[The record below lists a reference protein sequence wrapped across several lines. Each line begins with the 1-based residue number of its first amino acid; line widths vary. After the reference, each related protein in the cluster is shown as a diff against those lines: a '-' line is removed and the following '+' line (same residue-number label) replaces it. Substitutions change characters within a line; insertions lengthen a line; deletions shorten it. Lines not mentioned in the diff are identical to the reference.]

1 MTPYAKLASTA
12 VVCIVTQFAPELIAQ
27 QTQRTQPMVLAVS
40 GGVSRGAYQAGVNWA
55 LIETFRRTRDDASF
69 TAKTGMPPMTL
80 AVSTGASAGNV
91 NTVLSAIEAC
101 APAAQAQ
108 NPESSLF
115 WQIWMPT
122 GIEELFPIRRRDAS
136 TDSALFHRKYYD
148 LRHYRLLDQRLSTG
162 PFVDDCATAIGIA
175 LTSLTP
181 QQVSLGRYVKPV
193 TQRVV
198 TTYVAATSRGAMYF
212 NVAKALVE
220 PEHADT
226 GAYVRDGNHL
236 TNTSLGRVIALEAR
250 PDGRIERQSIYEVT
264 EASSAFPVAFS
275 PRTLRYYDP
284 AVLSPAGGC
293 PLDGNDC
300 AVPESSIFLDGG
312 VFDNNP
318 VHLAMALYQRLQ
330 SSPNAS
336 DAAAPIRRQLQQDV
350 ADPHVV
356 FIDPDEVR
364 GRLRTANRSTDPE
377 RGAFGLGAAGRFVG
391 GFVPSAMQ
399 YELQMLARMLPRRM
413 QDQLRTTSRSF
424 PIFGNYLE
432 AFGAFFGRPLR
443 EYDFYVGVYDG
454 LRYLAWTYPCDCAEP
469 EREQCTADRL
479 GSWLTDTLLFRMP
492 SEGRSLLQSLYNAEF
507 GTRLR
512 LPAQY
517 DDAPRSHVFER
528 LFLVNEKLHHG
539 FDNRQ
544 CAALPMVRRMI
555 CTDGFGQT
563 IREMAADPAF
573 MQTVASWAAE
583 PACEPPDFTDT
594 LAVKRVEAC
603 QAERSFLDL
612 LRDPGEFLATSG
624 ELALHQLWR
633 TENLLDID
641 GDPEF
646 EPSIELAQFVFA
658 STQGRFRKGLN
669 LDPST
674 IIDTDAWWLEIP
686 HVLPNWAAVGLA
698 NGSMEAGWRPSL
710 FISRSL
716 ELTAPLGYYSI
727 RPIGNPQIPSR
738 VPRVHYGF
746 AGIGATWLRD
756 AFIFS
761 AFQASAERFFAFNDK
776 GDAERRNP
784 VAAEVNAFVLAE
796 KIRIGYRRT
805 FRDDT
810 PVMGSGRWAVT
821 LGMSDLNGA
830 IFWTLRQ
837 LGTCRRC

>member
-1 MTPYAKLASTA
+1 MTPYPKLSSAA
-12 VVCIVTQFAPELIAQ
+12 FAFLAGLSVQPLVAQ
-27 QTQRTQPMVLAVS
+27 QAQPEQPMVLAVS

-55 LIETFRRTRDDASF
+55 LIETFRRTRDDAVF
-69 TAKTGMPPMTL
+69 LKRTGMPRMTL

-101 APAAQAQ
+101 QPARAAQD
-108 NPESSLF
+108 PESSLF
-115 WQIWMPT
+115 WRIWIPT
-122 GIEELFPIRRRDAS
+122 GIEQLFPIRRRDAS
-136 TDSALFHRKYYD
+136 TDSALFHRKFYT
-148 LRHYRLLDQRLSTG
+148 LRHYRLLDERLSSG

-198 TTYVAATSRGAMYF
+198 TTYVAASARGAMHF
-212 NVAKALVE
+212 NIARALIE

-226 GAYVRDGNHL
+226 GAAVRDGRHL
-236 TNTSLGRVIALEAR
+236 TNTSLGKVIALEAR
-250 PDGRIERQSIYEVT
+250 PDGRIERPSIYEVT

-284 AVLSPAGGC
+284 AVLSPVGGC
-293 PLDGNDC
+293 PLDGHDC

-330 SSPNAS
+330 SPIG
-336 DAAAPIRRQLQQDV
+336 DIGAAAPLRKRLQQPGISS
-350 ADPHVV
+350 PHVI

-364 GRLRTANRSTDPE
+364 GRLRTADRGADPAS
-377 RGAFGLGAAGRFVG
+377 GAFGLVAAGRFVG

-399 YELQMLARMLPRRM
+399 YELQMLARMLPSQM

-443 EYDFYVGVYDG
+443 EYDFYAGVYDG
-454 LRYLAWTYPCDCAEP
+454 LRYLAWTYPCDRAEP
-469 EREQCTADRL
+469 EREQCTAERL
-479 GSWLTDTLLFRMP
+479 AGWLADSTLFNIPAEARP
-492 SEGRSLLQSLYNAEF
+492 LLQSLFNAEF
-507 GTRLR
+507 GTRLQ
-512 LPAQY
+512 LPVQY
-517 DDAPRSHVFER
+517 HTTARGHVFER
-528 LFLVNEKLHHG
+528 LFLANQKLHHG

-544 CAALPMVRRMI
+544 CARLTTLRRMI

-563 IREMAADPAF
+563 IGEMAADAAF
-573 MQTVASWAAE
+573 MRTIQSWAADG
-583 PACEPPDFTDT
+583 ACELADFADT
-594 LAVKRVEAC
+594 LAVKRVENC
-603 QAERSFLDL
+603 RAERSFVAL
-612 LRDPGEFLATSG
+612 LRDPGQYLSTSG

-686 HVLPNWAAVGLA
+686 HVLPNWASVGLA

-710 FISRSL
+710 FVSRSL
-716 ELTAPLGYYSI
+716 ELTVPLGYYSI
-727 RPIGNPQIPSR
+727 RPIGNPLVPSR

-746 AGIGATWLRD
+746 AGVGATWLRD

-761 AFQASAERFFAFNDK
+761 AFQASAQRFHAFSDA
-776 GDAERRNP
+776 GDAEHRSP
-784 VAAEVNAFVLAE
+784 VAAEVSALVLAE
-796 KIRIGYRRT
+796 KVRIGYRRT

-810 PVMGSGRWAVT
+810 PLLGSGRWAVT
-821 LGMSDLNGA
+821 LGMSD
-830 IFWTLRQ
+830 
-837 LGTCRRC
+837 